1 MPLRRDLPIGLI
13 LLLALAGAA
22 YLAMLANAARPM
34 RGGEGAMADAFEALF
49 VTLGLWIVL
58 SLLVA
63 AAGIMGAMPRWAG
76 GLAVVLV
83 PLSGVATVVAID
95 MCSRHKGW
103 AIVFPAVLPLLIA
116 LYAVWARLPR
126 LHRALPPGRTSL
138 ALWTAVLILSAA
150 PLLLAIWI

>member
-13 LLLALAGAA
+13 LLLAPACAA

-34 RGGEGAMADAFEALF
+34 RGGEGAMADALEALF

-63 AAGIMGAMPRWAG
+63 AAGIMGAMPRSAG

-95 MCSRHKGW
+95 MCSRRIGW

-116 LYAVWARLPR
+116 LYAVWARPAR
-126 LHRALPPGRTSL
+126 PPRALPPGRTSP
-138 ALWTAVLILSAA
+138 ALWATVLILSA
-150 PLLLAIWI
+150 